1 MTTDQLIFLVVVGL
15 RFGIPLLI
23 PKFPLPA
30 ILVCLVLDAA
40 DQTIFQQ
47 YTDLNL
53 DGYQGYDKA
62 LDIFYLAIAYLSTV
76 RNWFDPIAYG
86 AARFLWYYRLV
97 GVVLFELLDNRAIL
111 LIFPNTFEYFFIAY
125 EAVRCMWDPTR
136 LRKRQ
141 VYLTVAFIW
150 IFIKLPQEWWLHIA
164 QLDFTDFM
172 KVDVFGTT
180 PDTSWS
186 TALSQNWW
194 FVALMAVAAVLIAFG
209 ISRLR
214 TRLPAPDWSFTFAVD
229 SHQDRTPVVTT
240 DERSTLNVALL
251 VEKLVLTSLITIIF
265 AQLVPGNEA
274 SPLQITIAVAVL
286 IVSSSAISHWL
297 SRRGIVVVVDGPR
310 VRRDVRRQRAHR
322 SGLRRIAPSLRH
334 PGERGR
340 TDLLRRPADPAG
352 HVVRSLP
359 RRTEFGPVCSAVTD
373 GGGDRP
379 LCRPHEAGASVR
391 TWQAW

>member
-40 DQTIFQQ
+40 DQTIFQK

-76 RNWFDPIAYG
+76 RNWFDPIAFG
-86 AARFLWYYRLV
+86 AARFLWYYRLI

-125 EAVRCMWDPTR
+125 EAIRCMWDPSR

-164 QLDFTDFM
+164 QNDFTDFM

-180 PDTSWS
+180 PETSWS

-194 FVALMAVAAVLIAFG
+194 FVALMAVAVVLIGFG

-214 TRLPAPDWSFTFAVD
+214 TRSPGAGLVVHVRRRQPPGPDPGRLDRRAV
-229 SHQDRTPVVTT
+229 QP
-240 DERSTLNVALL
+240 
-251 VEKLVLTSLITIIF
+251 
-265 AQLVPGNEA
+265 
-274 SPLQITIAVAVL
+274 
-286 IVSSSAISHWL
+286 
-297 SRRGIVVVVDGPR
+297 RRGVAAR
-310 VRRDVRRQRAHR
+310 EARADLTDHDH
-322 SGLRRIAPSLRH
+322 LRPTGSR
-334 PGERGR
+334 E
-340 TDLLRRPADPAG
+340 
-352 HVVRSLP
+352 
-359 RRTEFGPVCSAVTD
+359 
-373 GGGDRP
+373 
-379 LCRPHEAGASVR
+379 
-391 TWQAW
+391 

>member
-23 PKFPLPA
+23 PRFPLPA
-30 ILVCLVLDAA
+30 IIACLVLDAA

-47 YTDLNL
+47 YTDLHL

-76 RNWFDPIAYG
+76 RNWLDPIAFG

-97 GVVLFELLDNRAIL
+97 GVVLFELLDSRAL
-111 LIFPNTFEYFFIAY
+111 LLVFPNTFEYFFIAY
-125 EAVRCMWDPTR
+125 EAVRCMWDPSR

-180 PDTSWS
+180 PDTAWS

-194 FVALMAVAAVLIAFG
+194 FVALMVVAAVLIAFG

-214 TRLPAPDWSFTFAVD
+214 KRLPAPDWSFTVD
-229 SHQDRTPVVTT
+229 VDRHLDRTPVVAS
-240 DERSTLNVALL
+240 DERTKLHLPLL
-251 VEKLVLTSLITIIF
+251 LEKLVLTSLISVIF
-265 AQLVPGNEA
+265 AQLVPDSDA
-274 SPLQITIAVAVL
+274 SPVQIAFG
-286 IVSSSAISHWL
+286 VSFLVVTSSVISHL
-297 SRRGIVVVVDGPR
+297 MSRRGISWTSTAREFGAMMIVNVP
-310 VRRDVRRQRAHR
+310 
-322 SGLRRIAPSLRH
+322 IAIVYVA
-334 PGERGR
+334 
-340 TDLLRRPADPAG
+340 LLRRSDTPVNEAALVFFVVLLTLLVTLFDRFQDERHSMLPA
-352 HVVRSLP
+352 
-359 RRTEFGPVCSAVTD
+359 
-373 GGGDRP
+373 
-379 LCRPHEAGASVR
+379 AS
-391 TWQAW
+391 

>member
-23 PKFPLPA
+23 PRFALPA
-30 ILVCLVLDAA
+30 IVACLVLDAA

-47 YTDLNL
+47 FTDLNL

-62 LDIFYLAIAYLSTV
+62 LDIFYLAIAYLSTI

-97 GVVLFELLDNRAIL
+97 GVVLFELTETRAL
-111 LIFPNTFEYFFIAY
+111 LIIFPNTFEYFFIAY

-172 KVDVFGTT
+172 KRDVLGTT
-180 PDTSWS
+180 PETSWG

-194 FVALMAVAAVLIAFG
+194 FVALMVAVVVLVVYG
-209 ISRLR
+209 IRRLR
-214 TRLPAPDWSFTFAVD
+214 TRLPEPDWSFTFDVD
-229 SHQDRTPVVTT
+229 KHIDRTAAVTSE
-240 DERSTLNVALL
+240 ERAEFSLPLL
-251 VEKLVLTSLITIIF
+251 VEKIALTSLVTVIF
-265 AQLVPGNEA
+265 AQLVPDSDA
-274 SPLQITIAVAVL
+274 SPLQIAVAVAVL
-286 IVSSSAISHWL
+286 VGSSSAISHWM
-297 SRRGIVVVVDGPR
+297 SRRGVSWSSIGREFGAMMVVNMLIAVAYVV
-310 VRRDVRRQRAHR
+310 
-322 SGLRRIAPSLRH
+322 
-334 PGERGR
+334 
-340 TDLLRRPADPAG
+340 LLRRSDTPVNEAALVFF
-352 HVVRSLP
+352 VVLLTLLVTLFDRFQGERTAWERSRP
-359 RRTEFGPVCSAVTD
+359 NPPGITAATD
-373 GGGDRP
+373 
-379 LCRPHEAGASVR
+379 V
-391 TWQAW
+391 

>member
-1 MTTDQLIFLVVVGL
+1 MTTDQLIFLAVVGL

-23 PKFPLPA
+23 PRFPLPA
-30 ILVCLVLDAA
+30 IVACLVLDAA

-76 RNWFDPIAYG
+76 RNWADPIAFG

-125 EAVRCMWDPTR
+125 EAVRCMWDPSR

-141 VYLTVAFIW
+141 LYLTVAFIW
-150 IFIKLPQEWWLHIA
+150 IFIKLPQEWWLHVA
-164 QLDFTDFM
+164 QNDFTDFM

-180 PDTSWS
+180 PDTAWS

-194 FVALMAVAAVLIAFG
+194 FVALMVVVGALIAFG

-214 TRLPAPDWSFTFAVD
+214 TRLPAPDWSFTFSVD
-229 SHQDRTPVVTT
+229 RHQPRTPVSSC
-240 DERSTLNVALL
+240 DERSGFDPLL
-251 VEKLVLTSLITIIF
+251 LFEKLALTSLISIVF
-265 AQLVPGNEA
+265 AQLVPNNEA
-274 SPLQITIAVAVL
+274 SPLQITFAVAILVVSSSVISHWMARRGVSWSSTVREFGAMLVVNVLIAVAYV
-286 IVSSSAISHWL
+286 AF
-297 SRRGIVVVVDGPR
+297 
-310 VRRDVRRQRAHR
+310 
-322 SGLRRIAPSLRH
+322 LRRSDSPVNEAALVFFVVMLTLLVTLFDRFQA
-334 PGERGR
+334 ER
-340 TDLLRRPADPAG
+340 
-352 HVVRSLP
+352 RSSVL
-359 RRTEFGPVCSAVTD
+359 AVM
-373 GGGDRP
+373 
-379 LCRPHEAGASVR
+379 S
-391 TWQAW
+391 